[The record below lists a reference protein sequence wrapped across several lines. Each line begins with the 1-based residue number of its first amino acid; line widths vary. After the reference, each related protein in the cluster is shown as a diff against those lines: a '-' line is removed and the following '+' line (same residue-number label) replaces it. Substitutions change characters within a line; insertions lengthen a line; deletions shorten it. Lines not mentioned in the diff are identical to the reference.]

1 VIFKSLPYSKFE
13 EKGSTSISDVVNI
26 DEPVVTG
33 GTIQPE
39 TIDAD
44 YKYLVF
50 PYILEYPILA
60 TDATNLKAWYKFDDV
75 NNLGLNSSSLGTYFN
90 ATISGTPTISNT
102 EYIVGSSSYFTG
114 NGEIDGLIL
123 DNNSNKLYTNLYT
136 KPISISFW
144 CKIVSGGAGSL
155 GRIFYGSPNGV
166 ALNSNAFQIV
176 YNASLNK
183 LIFTITTTT
192 GGVANNELYTNTLPP
207 LNTTWLHI
215 VCITELTSTN
225 YTAKTHTA
233 KIYVN
238 GVLNSSSTAFYYPL
252 ITQNY
257 NFQIGRLSVVPTL
270 SREYDGYLDDFRI
283 YDKTLVEAEI
293 LELYNLNQM
302 KYTVNFPE
310 PASTECSALILGN
323 PNYTYIPSLTLF
335 GDYNISVGNTS
346 SISKSDSTFT
356 QNNSQTAQT
365 LPFSNSITGSSVTY
379 TSPRVIIK
387 YKLTK
392 VSSYTGKSQGIL
404 KYLPTPST
412 PQQSNTGSWTIEES
426 ANTTFKS
433 DFLYILN
440 KSSNPTLAN
449 NIYTTEFLF
458 DPDTK
463 FNDKA
468 NINKNYKYNICLSVI
483 STHTTDKLK
492 YCVAFVY
499 YNNKNGSENFNKKI
513 ISSNNENDWTIDNYI
528 QPTTQKRYVKITVK
542 TINPIE
548 SLNVKI

>member
-1 VIFKSLPYSKFE
+1 MADNILKHSTLNTEQPLNVFLNNRSTFDVYNDKINLDLSGGGVIETCNFLVKYDTVGYEWTSNALPYVFDQNEFSNIGNNVFFKSLPYSKFE

-26 DEPVVTG
+26 VEPTV
-33 GTIQPE
+33 
-39 TIDAD
+39 
-44 YKYLVF
+44 
-50 PYILEYPILA
+50 
-60 TDATNLKAWYKFDDV
+60 
-75 NNLGLNSSSLGTYFN
+75 
-90 ATISGTPTISNT
+90 
-102 EYIVGSSSYFTG
+102 
-114 NGEIDGLIL
+114 
-123 DNNSNKLYTNLYT
+123 
-136 KPISISFW
+136 
-144 CKIVSGGAGSL
+144 
-155 GRIFYGSPNGV
+155 
-166 ALNSNAFQIV
+166 
-176 YNASLNK
+176 
-183 LIFTITTTT
+183 TT
-192 GGVANNELYTNTLPP
+192 GGPIQSSNIAGNEFKYLSFTVKPNLVYDFTSYNTLETWKAYADSLEMTYELNTGFASSIDGVWLYTDAVLTNGGDAGFIQFQLPTGYDTVEIVWGKGYASDGTVKLYINDIVLDSIGGTTVASKTFTTNTSQYYVAGQYVKIEEDFTILDA
-207 LNTTWLHI
+207 NI
-215 VCITELTSTN
+215 KITFSLTQTS
-225 YTAKTHTA
+225 YT
-233 KIYVN
+233 I
-238 GVLNSSSTAFYYPL
+238 
-252 ITQNY
+252 
-257 NFQIGRLSVVPTL
+257 
-270 SREYDGYLDDFRI
+270 
-283 YDKTLVEAEI
+283 
-293 LELYNLNQM
+293 
-302 KYTVNFPE
+302 NFPTE
-310 PASTECSALILGN
+310 GTECSALILGN

-392 VSSYTGKSQGIL
+392 GSSYTGKSQGIL

-412 PQQSNTGSWTIEES
+412 PQPSNTGTWTIEES

-440 KSSNPTLAN
+440 KSSNPILAN

-483 STHTTDKLK
+483 STHPTDKLK

-499 YNNKNGSENFNKKI
+499 YNNKNGPENFYKTI
-513 ISSNNENDWTIDNYI
+513 ISSNNQNDWTIDNYTH
-528 QPTTQKRYVKITVK
+528 PTTQKRYVKITVK
-542 TINPIE
+542 TINLIE